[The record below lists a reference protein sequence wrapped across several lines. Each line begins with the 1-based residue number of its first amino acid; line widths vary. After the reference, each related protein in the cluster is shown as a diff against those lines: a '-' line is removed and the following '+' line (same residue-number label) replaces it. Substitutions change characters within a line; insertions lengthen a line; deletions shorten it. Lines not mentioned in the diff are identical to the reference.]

1 MIRLLVDYNEHY
13 RKGDEAPPKLAKKL
27 VKAGLAEEIA
37 DKPVI
42 PISRRFRGIRT
53 K

>member
-13 RKGDEAPPKLAKKL
+13 RKGDEAPPKLAHKL
-27 VKAGLAEEIA
+27 VRAGLAEEVVEP
-37 DKPVI
+37 KPHSV
-42 PISRRFRGIRT
+42 RRRSAR